1 MTHYYPQRPKIFT
14 LWPTMTRNFVNC
26 FTMTQNK
33 VLGHFVFLYVVPYI
47 FWENFV
53 PKLESALFNLKLDI
67 KGVLGCWFWIP
78 KLFPYFFSLEYLFRA
93 NMVAILKSALFR
105 MKIRSKRYSQ
115 VLISNS
121 TIVFLSSVPKIPFS
135 GQIWSP
141 NFKVLFWKWN
151 SVQWSVQGC
160 WFWF

>member
-1 MTHYYPQRPKIFT
+1 MSCPK
-14 LWPTMTRNFVNC
+14 
-26 FTMTQNK
+26 
-33 VLGHFVFLYVVPYI
+33 YI

-141 NFKVLFWKWN
+141 NFKVLFWKLEFGPKILECIVWTETWYKGAFKDVN
-151 SVQWSVQGC
+151 SEFDNCFCKFGS
-160 WFWF
+160 